1 MGHRVVALVAAAAAL
16 AAANRAAAQAV
27 PPAPT
32 VGQVARGIPT
42 AAQPATRGLW
52 GAALRDP
59 RPELRAAAARAITV
73 TGAPLADELAAAL
86 AAETDPV
93 AYHEELRALVTL
105 RPPARDA
112 ELVAGLKT
120 ADQAATAAVVLGR
133 ARGAGAFAHLAALR
147 KAGLDGT
154 DAMAEAALGA
164 GDYDGVAAAAL
175 VTGDAELWAAV
186 SVGLA
191 VVGGRLSAT
200 TLDTALHSSPAI
212 REVTERADRERSRLQ
227 PPFPP
232 SGLFTLGGLPPGYT
246 TAVLAETGCGPRKDL
261 VAAIELVYGAD
272 GRPRSLGPVKG
283 DVEAGCREAI
293 TVLGASGLAPNW
305 LVVPAGK
312 PIGLV
317 MLLDP
322 DSLACSDDSPARRPS
337 KRSVGQITPPKKVR
351 DAAPAYPPEAAHMD
365 RPGVVIIEAMISPA
379 GCVAGQRLV
388 SSGYPGFVW
397 PAMRAIS
404 RWRYEPTLLDGHA
417 VPVLMMT
424 TVNFRPSLRPSPRP

>member
-1 MGHRVVALVAAAAAL
+1 MGHRVVALVAAAVVL

-42 AAQPATRGLW
+42 AAQPSTRGLW

-73 TGAPLADELAAAL
+73 TGAPLADDVAAAL
-86 AAETDPV
+86 AAEADPV
-93 AYHEELRALVTL
+93 AYQEELRALVTL

-112 ELVAGLKT
+112 ELVAGVKT

-147 KAGLDGT
+147 KAGLADT
-154 DAMAEAALGA
+154 EAMADAALGA

-175 VTGDAELWAAV
+175 ATGDAELWAAV
-186 SVGLA
+186 SAKVA
-191 VVGGRLSAT
+191 DVGGRLSAT
-200 TLDTALHSSPAI
+200 TLDAALHSSPAI
-212 REVTERADRERSRLQ
+212 REAAERADRERSR
-227 PPFPP
+227 PERRFPP
-232 SGLFTLGGLPPGYT
+232 SGLFTLGGLPPGYA
-246 TAVLAETGCGPRKDL
+246 TAVLAETGCRPRKDL

-272 GRPRSLGPVKG
+272 GRPRSLGPLKG
-283 DVEAGCREAI
+283 DAEMGCREAI
-293 TVLGASGLAPNW
+293 TVLGASGLAPDW

-322 DSLACSDDSPARRPS
+322 ESLACSDDAPARRSS
-337 KRSVGQITPPKKVR
+337 KRVRSAGEIRPPKKVR
-351 DAAPAYPPEAAHMD
+351 DASPAYPPEAAHMD
-365 RPGVVIIEAMISPA
+365 RPGVVIVEAMISPA

-404 RWRYEPTLLDGHA
+404 RWRYEPTLVDGHA

-424 TVNFRPSLRPSPRP
+424 TVNFRP

>member
-1 MGHRVVALVAAAAAL
+1 MVALVAAAAAL
-16 AAANRAAAQAV
+16 AAANRAAAEAV

-32 VGQVARGIPT
+32 VGQVARGITT

-73 TGAPLADELAAAL
+73 TGAPLADEVAAAL

-93 AYHEELRALVTL
+93 AYQEELRTLVTL

-154 DAMAEAALGA
+154 DAMADAALGA

-175 VTGDAELWAAV
+175 ATGDPELWAAV
-186 SVGLA
+186 SAGVANFGA
-191 VVGGRLSAT
+191 RLSAT
-200 TLDTALHSSPAI
+200 TLDAALHASLAI
-212 REVTERADRERSRLQ
+212 REATERADRERSRLQ
-227 PPFPP
+227 PRFPP
-232 SGLFTLGGLPPGYT
+232 SGLFTLGGLPPGYA
-246 TAVLAETGCGPRKDL
+246 TAVLTETGCGPRKDL
-261 VAAIELVYGAD
+261 VATIELVYGAD
-272 GRPRSLGPVKG
+272 GRPRSLGTLKEN
-283 DVEAGCREAI
+283 VETGCREAV
-293 TVLGASGLAPNW
+293 TVLGASGLAPDW

-322 DSLACSDDSPARRPS
+322 ESLACSDDSPARPTS
-337 KRSVGQITPPKKVR
+337 KRVRSVGEMRPPKKVR
-351 DAAPAYPPEAAHMD
+351 DASPAYPPEAAHMD
-365 RPGVVIIEAMISPA
+365 RGGVVIVVAMISPA
-379 GCVAGQRLV
+379 GCVTGQRLV

-404 RWRYEPTLLDGHA
+404 RWRYEPTVVDGHP
-417 VPVLMMT
+417 VPILMT
-424 TVNFRPSLRPSPRP
+424 ATVNFRRN